1 VLTTSG
7 RGTAT
12 DVNGHYEIE
21 VIDRDSIWFSYLN
34 KPTIKFPVLKMRDIT
49 QFDISLQVNVQ
60 VLKEVKIKPRDY
72 HLDSIQNRLDYAKA
86 FDFKKPSVGTMT
98 SIGPTGAGIDL
109 DELIRAFQFR
119 KNRNMLTFQRR
130 LVEQEKDKF
139 IDHRFNKLLVRRLTQ
154 LTGSDLDVY
163 MRIYRPSYEF
173 TLYTSDYDFQDYIRK
188 TSKKFKGE

>member
-7 RGTAT
+7 RGTTT
-12 DVNGHYEIE
+12 DPNGHYEIE
-21 VIDRDSIWFSYLN
+21 VNERDSIWFSYLN

-49 QFDISLQVNVQ
+49 QFDISLQVSVQ
-60 VLKEVKIKPRDY
+60 VLKEVRIRPRDY
-72 HLDSIQNRLDYAKA
+72 HLDSIQNRRDYERV
-86 FDFKKPSVGTMT
+86 FDFQKPSLGTMT

-119 KNRNMLTFQRR
+119 KNKNMLAFQRR
-130 LVEQEKDKF
+130 LVEQERDKF

-154 LTGSDLDVY
+154 LNGSDLDVY